1 MAGDSWT
8 IRTSER
14 ASDEISELPRAA
26 QKEVFA
32 LIELLIEE
40 PIPDGAVR
48 MRRYNNVYRLRLGT
62 ANYRLVYRVDRRRR
76 LIEIFRI
83 RPRGTVYRGLRGPE

>member
-1 MAGDSWT
+1 MDHSDIRARQRRDF
-8 IRTSER
+8 RTSAR
-14 ASDEISELPRAA
+14 SAKRG
-26 QKEVFA
+26 FA
-32 LIELLIEE
+32 LIELLLEE

-76 LIEIFRI
+76 MIEIFRI
-83 RPRGTVYRGLRGPE
+83 RPRGTVCRGRRGPE